1 MTAKNSCRVKL
12 SHVEPRR
19 LFGSCS
25 KASLMAYMQGND
37 TGGFVTGNLGL
48 AAWMTL
54 LRDDSE
60 LPSNGLCLLH

>member
-1 MTAKNSCRVKL
+1 
-12 SHVEPRR
+12 
-19 LFGSCS
+19 
-25 KASLMAYMQGND
+25 MAYMQGND